1 MVINFV
7 MIAVVA
13 VKRINKFM
21 NAEELDPNNV
31 SNNPSENA
39 LSIENGTFSW
49 GLDEPTL
56 KNINITVKR
65 GKLSAVVG
73 PVGCGKTSLIS
84 ALLGEMDKIQG
95 SVNVDGRIA
104 YVPQQV
110 REILNLLKNW
120 FDSLSLAGVDSKCNL
135 ARQHN
140 FRASVQQEILP
151 ASY

>member
-110 REILNLLKNW
+110 REILNLLKN
-120 FDSLSLAGVDSKCNL
+120 
-135 ARQHN
+135 
-140 FRASVQQEILP
+140 
-151 ASY
+151 